1 MSDPRLKSLSHA
13 DKVAILLISLG
24 EDLAAELL
32 QKLPKADAQ
41 RVVHAMTRLG
51 RVDPALVQALQAEFQ
66 TLLAS
71 FKPSLPDGSEAA
83 RRIVSKAFAE
93 DDTHT
98 LLKNLPRPLPQSF
111 QLAEQIETN
120 ALWQVLQ
127 QEHPQTLAVILGH
140 LSAKK
145 SGELAK
151 QMPLDLRTEVL
162 SRLAKTKDIHPDAL
176 DAIDEV
182 LGKAIESARTRGTQS
197 LGGARKTAEIL
208 AQLAP
213 AQRQE
218 LLTRLEQSS
227 PPVAAEVRAGLFTFD
242 DLVKLKPKDFEAL
255 LKSVAPNDLEIAL
268 RRCPEPIAR
277 LFYGAMSSRR
287 AEQIQENIAAAKQVP
302 VTKIEE
308 AQRKIAAIAVGL
320 IESGAI
326 LDPLDEVV

>member
-1 MSDPRLKSLSHA
+1 MGDPRLKSLSHA

-41 RVVHAMTRLG
+41 RVVQAMTRLG
-51 RVDPALVQALQAEFQ
+51 RVDPSLVQSLQVEFQ
-66 TLLAS
+66 SLLAS
-71 FKPSLPDGSEAA
+71 FKSSLPDGSDAA
-83 RRIVSKAFAE
+83 RRIVGKAFTEE
-93 DDTHT
+93 DSNQ
-98 LLKNLPRPLPQSF
+98 LLKNLPRAVPQSF
-111 QLAEQIETN
+111 HMAEQVDTK

-145 SGELAK
+145 SGELTK
-151 QMPLDLRTEVL
+151 LMPLDLRTEVL

-182 LGKAIESARTRGTQS
+182 LGKAIESARLRATQS

-218 LLTRLEQSS
+218 LLSRLEQSS

-255 LKSVAPNDLEIAL
+255 LKTIAPADLEIAL
-268 RRCPEPIAR
+268 RRCPEPIAK
-277 LFYGAMSSRR
+277 LFYAAMSSRR
-287 AEQIQENIAAAKQVP
+287 AEQMQENIAASKQVS
-302 VTKIEE
+302 VAKIDE

-320 IESGAI
+320 IESGTI